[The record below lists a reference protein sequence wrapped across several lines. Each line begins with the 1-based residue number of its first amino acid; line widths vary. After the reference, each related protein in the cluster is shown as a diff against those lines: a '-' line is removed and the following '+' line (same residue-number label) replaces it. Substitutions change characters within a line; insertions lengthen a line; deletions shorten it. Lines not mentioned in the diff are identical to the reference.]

1 MNAWLLYALGGMATL
16 TGVLVDHWRRG
27 GRFGPGD
34 TDLAR
39 ILEAEHGIPVPTRR
53 WRMVE
58 RCIVMPLAA
67 VAVVV
72 AWPLALWLLFNDRI
86 QSRRVAS
93 RSTGSGKIAFM
104 PTHEHLIERMTREAI
119 EARERVTDPLGAVP
133 EVPFGHLNLLWQ
145 AFTDGI
151 EAGDELWRF
160 EARIVSDWES
170 VAVHRGYARLRNGQV
185 LRYMTKEKYVPDD
198 EVSWT
203 QESRPAT

>member
-1 MNAWLLYALGGMATL
+1 
-16 TGVLVDHWRRG
+16 
-27 GRFGPGD
+27 
-34 TDLAR
+34 
-39 ILEAEHGIPVPTRR
+39 
-53 WRMVE
+53 
-58 RCIVMPLAA
+58 
-67 VAVVV
+67 
-72 AWPLALWLLFNDRI
+72 
-86 QSRRVAS
+86 
-93 RSTGSGKIAFM
+93 M

-133 EVPFGHLNLLWQ
+133 EVPFGHLNMLWQ

-160 EARIVSDWES
+160 EARIVSEWET

-185 LRYMTKEKYVPDD
+185 LRYITTEKYVPDD

>member
-1 MNAWLLYALGGMATL
+1 MSAWLLYALGGMATL

-34 TDLAR
+34 ADLAR
-39 ILEAEHGIPVPTRR
+39 ILEAEHGIPAPKRR
-53 WRMVE
+53 WRIVE

-86 QSRRVAS
+86 RDWRMAS

-170 VAVHRGYARLRNGQV
+170 VAVHRGYARLRSGQV
-185 LRYMTKEKYVPDD
+185 LRYITTEKYVPDD

>member
-34 TDLAR
+34 ADLAR
-39 ILEAEHGIPVPTRR
+39 ILEAEHGIPAPTRR
-53 WRMVE
+53 WRVVE

-86 QSRRVAS
+86 QSRRMAS

-119 EARERVTDPLGAVP
+119 EARERVTDPLGAAP
-133 EVPFGHLNLLWQ
+133 EVPFGHLNLLWM

-185 LRYMTKEKYVPDD
+185 LRYITTENYVPDD